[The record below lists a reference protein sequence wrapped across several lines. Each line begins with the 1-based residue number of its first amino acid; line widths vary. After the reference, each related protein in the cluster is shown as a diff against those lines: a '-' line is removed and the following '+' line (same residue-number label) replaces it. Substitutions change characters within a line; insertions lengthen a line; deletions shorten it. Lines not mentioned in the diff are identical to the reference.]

1 VGKGWPGDVES
12 LFSLRIVHLILV
24 VHLSS
29 VFSSDFCPDIPL
41 WPFDL
46 RLSFSGLKHIYAQI
60 AEAEGSY
67 TVNASIVEAH
77 DSHLNRVGLIG
88 NIVLLWGGWPTL

>member
-1 VGKGWPGDVES
+1 VES
-12 LFSLRIVHLILV
+12 SFSVRLVHLIFV

-46 RLSFSGLKHIYAQI
+46 RLSFSGLEHIYAQI
-60 AEAEGSY
+60 AEAEGSD
-67 TVNASIVEAH
+67 TAIASGVEAH

-88 NIVLLWGGWPTL
+88 NIVLHWAGGPAFDV